1 MEQEREVK
9 RCGVAA
15 GVEVEAGV
23 GVGAGDVDEC
33 SRAGRGSCWVSLL
46 VNMNECC
53 LHVACQF
60 HHLPRSPLSL
70 YVRREN
76 PYELTT
82 ILFMITRSICFSLL
96 SLSLALLGNAA
107 IPPLQFLW
115 HSTCF
120 EPSTK

>member
-1 MEQEREVK
+1 MK

-15 GVEVEAGV
+15 GVEVEARV

-82 ILFMITRSICFSLL
+82 ILYSFYLL
-96 SLSLALLGNAA
+96 LPAVAGSARECCNPAATISMALNL
-107 IPPLQFLW
+107 F
-115 HSTCF
+115 
-120 EPSTK
+120 